1 METDLPLQPDF
12 IKVLGVTQPGHL
24 LYALALWLPGM
35 QSVPLHS
42 MGTGGTREWPGDTWG
57 MDMAGLERVPRKEK
71 ETSFPL
77 HTLKQQKALLFSS
90 QLL

>member
-42 MGTGGTREWPGDTWG
+42 MGTGD
-57 MDMAGLERVPRKEK
+57 
-71 ETSFPL
+71 
-77 HTLKQQKALLFSS
+77 
-90 QLL
+90 